1 MRICKGELGDCS
13 ETMQSG
19 LFSLLAICVLWFIYS
34 SPFRSYSGRG
44 RVEDLFR
51 RKERV
56 FGVKDNLIH
65 ATIARRSAHDREIAL
80 FGCSLCQKTCLGGIF
95 LIYVQ

>member
-1 MRICKGELGDCS
+1 MRIYKGELGDCS

-19 LFSLLAICVLWFIYS
+19 LLSLIAICVLWFIYS
-34 SPFRSYSGRG
+34 SPFRSHSERA

-65 ATIARRSAHDREIAL
+65 VTITRCSAHDREIA
-80 FGCSLCQKTCLGGIF
+80 
-95 LIYVQ
+95 